1 MAGGILAR
9 YRCAMTRLRLRTT
22 APLRPP
28 ARAGLLALTCTA
40 TLLAGCFSY
49 RPLAPAALP
58 ARTEI
63 RLVFTPDGAKALREA
78 AGFELRQLDG
88 TVVRTLG
95 DSAVLVKPDALV
107 TVDGDELPWR
117 RGELVVPW
125 RTVDRPLQRTMDKGR
140 TRGFVAVMG
149 AAFTGV
155 VYFALK
161 SIASGGGS
169 SLQSGRGVPE

>member
-9 YRCAMTRLRLRTT
+9 YRCAMTRLRSRTT
-22 APLRPP
+22 AHIRRPF
-28 ARAGLLALTCTA
+28 RAGLLVLISTA

-49 RPLAPAALP
+49 RPLASTAVPP
-58 ARTEI
+58 RTEI
-63 RLVFTPDGAKALREA
+63 RLVFTPDGAKALRDA
-78 AGFELRQLDG
+78 AGFELRQLDA

-125 RTVDRPLQRTMDKGR
+125 RTVDRPLQRTMDKRR
-140 TRGFVAVMG
+140 TRGFVAMMG

-161 SIASGGGS
+161 SISSGSGS
-169 SLQSGRGVPE
+169 TLQSGQGVPE